1 MADDDESLL
10 QVIYLARELRDS
22 RIAAAAAAAN
32 TTTTNVATTKSTGFL
47 VAMGEEPAPRPT
59 YRGRVISL
67 AAMRS
72 LSDAP
77 PNSTICAQCA
87 PFLAA
92 LAAQGG
98 AALAGYVCTHG
109 GSSRGG
115 GGGRGNGVGGG
126 GGGGGG
132 ARPVPGAQLPRLDTA
147 DGFWSL
153 GNAELASLPLPAAPP
168 LPP

>member
-1 MADDDESLL
+1 MTEEGSLL
-10 QVIYLARELRDS
+10 QVIYLARELRDA
-22 RIAAAAAAAN
+22 RVAAAAA
-32 TTTTNVATTKSTGFL
+32 TTTTNVNPTKSTGFL

-77 PNSTICAQCA
+77 HSTICAQCA

-98 AALAGYVCTHG
+98 AALSGYICTHG
-109 GSSRGG
+109 SSKRAGG
-115 GGGRGNGVGGG
+115 GGGGIGVGAHGDGGG

-132 ARPVPGAQLPRLDTA
+132 RAVPGAFLPRLDTA

-153 GNAELASLPLPAAPP
+153 GNAELASLPAAAP